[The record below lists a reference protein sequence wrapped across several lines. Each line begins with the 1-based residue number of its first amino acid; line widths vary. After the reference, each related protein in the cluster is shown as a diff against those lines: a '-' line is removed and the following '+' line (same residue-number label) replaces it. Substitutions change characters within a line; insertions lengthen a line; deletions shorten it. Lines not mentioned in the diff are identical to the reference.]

1 MKGKVDSTIPGGIN
15 ALEKI
20 KGESIDEFS
29 GYNKLQ
35 SKVQDIEKEALKKI
49 EGEKVNLEK
58 EMTSKKVEMVNK
70 VED

>member
-1 MKGKVDSTIPGGIN
+1 MKGKVNSTVPGGIN

-35 SKVQDIEKEALKKI
+35 SKVQSIETEALKKI
-49 EGEKVNLEK
+49 EGEKVNLEN

>member
-1 MKGKVDSTIPGGIN
+1 MKGKVDSTVPGGIN

-35 SKVQDIEKEALKKI
+35 SKVQAIESEALKKI

-58 EMTSKKVEMVNK
+58 
-70 VED
+70 